1 MSRYRFSLALAS
13 IILVMSPAV
22 LPEDVVPLGAGEASD
37 QIIDPATLVTFQ
49 TTPMEPGFTYALD
62 TGLMTSGLPA
72 DAGLRT
78 EIALADGSVIQKNL
92 HAGDPSLYVPLRI
105 PSGAATG
112 PAQITFTNTSSGA
125 LHLNTAWVPL
135 ARPEDALRFEAEPN
149 NSPAQANPLAIG
161 TLVEGSVDDVDY
173 LDNQQEGTT
182 GLDWFRIDIMDE
194 EPCLVIFELDVP
206 DRDVSVNMRVY
217 TLDPEKPGEPIPY
230 LEGKDPME
238 IVHDRERER
247 YSKAITRTFT
257 KGTYYL
263 EVNANHPRYMI
274 RSFKYPVPPYSDPQL
289 AVEVGLRYVMDVGD
303 AWFAQVPREGN
314 IYRRVQNMHETALR
328 CTACHPAV
336 FSTEPNLVAHR
347 NGYDIPSKA
356 NFRYVVERIYNS
368 ITPFYGS
375 DNLWWQRFIAI
386 PLQSQGKQG
395 GILTD
400 FERQISGR
408 ETDIVERF
416 GPLMRAAWIERDVL
430 PEDEQNGVVPLD
442 SKFGFAWRDWRML
455 NECYRRTG
463 DQTYKQ
469 AADNLEAVF
478 ASPEAEARI
487 ETLQDKI
494 HLFLGLAYM
503 NREKYADRIHAL
515 WEELLALQN
524 SDGGWDEEGKQDETS
539 AEYTTG
545 QMVYSL
551 IESGLR
557 PQDDARLEKAAQ
569 WLLTRQ
575 KPFGGWFQTD
585 THENFRTPMRE
596 SRYALM
602 ALASVYPKGEPR
614 SGLGNVN
621 GQAASIP
628 DSKTPAADVIEALEN
643 VWDVP
648 PADIDSVVIA
658 TLPLLDRPEA
668 PVRAAAAAMLGRIG
682 ENESVAPLMG
692 LLADPSKLV
701 WREAAWGLRQL
712 GNKGYGADAL
722 KIALNSADPLVRRS
736 AARAF
741 AYQFQGMDTRLD
753 IAEVFV
759 ELASDPDELTRLQA
773 LRTLR
778 QWWYRTDNADFKAR
792 IVATY
797 IDRMGVDGETPA
809 LRTNLAQ
816 NMYILLDENQSGGVS
831 MQRNIR
837 DLPEA
842 VGQGVLDGRIAIE
855 QNILLEPVLTALA
868 DGNALQREALL
879 ESFDGSFFKGRYYAR
894 VPRDMIDV
902 GNDREFSFMFTPEQS
917 YLDATLG
924 NLIDTEDRPAQLRRG
939 FQLASFFEMPNHSPS
954 RDLQLTLLNGMFA
967 EEPELRTTAREVVQ
981 RDLVLRATQEP
992 EVAARVIELLNDP
1005 DRETR
1010 AIVLASIARSPEALA
1025 NQAIIDKVQ
1034 ALAEETIT
1042 ADQPSAGLLPLVET
1056 AALDDR
1062 QAIAVLS
1069 SAWSALEERPASERI
1084 RVVNAITARAGIVGP
1099 RNAPVEDF
1107 DAAELQLSRRGIRL
1121 LERAATDR
1129 DIAVREKVFEILPE
1143 LEVLRRSKRAA
1154 SILYAGLSDESPAI
1168 RAKSLALAR
1177 ENDRVWGEEDV
1188 HEYVLK
1194 LLIAAD
1200 PKTRDAALTTV
1211 IDRDLISAEPRY
1223 AARVKAVMEGD
1234 AELRA
1239 RAEEALR
1246 KAGLEPALVT
1256 ADAAIAAVRLPDI
1269 LFYRDHVNPY
1279 FYQKGADRNACADCH
1294 ATHTILGLTEP
1305 PKDGRPLTDD
1315 EIVANYRSI
1324 LKVVNTA
1331 DPEQSLVLRKPR
1343 SPFGTGQS
1351 SEESPTGVTHVG
1363 GTRWAEDTADEAYQ
1377 AILAFVRTARADS
1390 ALVQRTA
1397 STDSYSPEYPP
1408 NLVIDGDVTTLWH
1421 TEFVGAMPGYPHELV
1436 LKLDTPQIVAGL
1448 TYVPRQDSANGRVK
1462 DFEVY
1467 VSQDGE
1473 QWGSPVAAGTWAND
1487 TTPKTAFFPAQSAQ
1501 FIKLLGKSEV
1511 DGQPIMSA
1519 AEVEVLIDQGEPQV

>member
-1 MSRYRFSLALAS
+1 MSRRAVITLCFLCAIGNADEAIS
-13 IILVMSPAV
+13 IG
-22 LPEDVVPLGAGEASD
+22 LGQADD
-37 QIIDPATLVTFQ
+37 QTIEPSATLTYQ
-49 TTPMEPGFTYALD
+49 TAPMTTGTTYALD
-62 TGLMTSGLPA
+62 TGLMSSGLPHGA
-72 DAGLRT
+72 AVQAQVTLP
-78 EIALADGSVIQKNL
+78 DGTVIEKTI
-92 HAGDPSLYVPLRI
+92 HAGDPSLYVPLRL
-105 PSGAATG
+105 PEGTAEG
-112 PAQITFTNTSSGA
+112 PAQVSFTNASTHTV
-125 LHLNTAWVPL
+125 HLNSAWVELGGPDY
-135 ARPEDALRFEAEPN
+135 AQRFEAEPN
-149 NSPAQANPLAIG
+149 DSPAQANPLAIG

-173 LDNQQEGTT
+173 LDNLDEGKT
-182 GLDWFRIDIMDE
+182 GLDWFRIDITDE

-217 TLDPEKPGEPIPY
+217 TLDPANPGEPIPY

-247 YSKAITRTFT
+247 YSKSITRTFT

-274 RSFKYPVPPYSDPQL
+274 RSYKYPVPPYSDPQL
-289 AVEVGLRYVMDVGD
+289 AVEVGLRYIMDVGD

-314 IYRRVQNMHETALR
+314 IYRRVQNMHETAMR

-336 FSTEPNLVAHR
+336 FSTEANLVAHR
-347 NGYDIPSKA
+347 NGYPIQSKA

-368 ITPFYGS
+368 ITPFYGP
-375 DNLWWQRFIAI
+375 DDLYWQRFIAI

-395 GILTD
+395 GILAD

-408 ETDIVERF
+408 ETDVVERF
-416 GPLMRAAWIERDVL
+416 GPLMRAAWIDREVL
-430 PEDEQNGVVPLD
+430 PDDEQNGVVPLD
-442 SKFGFAWRDWRML
+442 SKFGFAWRDWRMMQ
-455 NECYRRTG
+455 ECYRRTG
-463 DQTYKQ
+463 DESYKQ
-469 AADNLEAVF
+469 AADNLEAIF
-478 ASPEAEARI
+478 ASPEAETRI

-503 NREKYADRIHAL
+503 NTEKYADRIHAIR
-515 WEELLALQN
+515 EELLALQN
-524 SDGGWDEEGKQDETS
+524 PDGGWDEEGKQDGTS

-551 IESGLR
+551 IESGLT
-557 PQDDARLEKAAQ
+557 PQDEPRLENAAQ
-569 WLLTRQ
+569 FLLSRQ
-575 KPFGGWFQTD
+575 KAFGGWFQTD

-602 ALASVYPKGEPR
+602 ALASVYPKGAPL

-621 GQAASIP
+621 GQMASIP
-628 DSKTPAADVIEALEN
+628 SAGASAADAIDALEN
-643 VWDVP
+643 IWEVAP
-648 PADIDSVVIA
+648 ENIDSIVTA
-658 TLPLLDRPEA
+658 TLPMLERSEA
-668 PVRAAAAAMLGRIG
+668 PVRAAAASLLGRVGG
-682 ENESVAPLMG
+682 EESVAPLMG
-692 LLADPSKLV
+692 LLDDPSKLV

-722 KIALNSADPLVRRS
+722 QIALNSADPLVRRS

-753 IAEVFV
+753 IAETFV

-778 QWWYRTDNADFKAR
+778 QWWYRTESPEFKSR
-792 IVATY
+792 IIDTY
-797 IDRMGVDGETPA
+797 IARMGVDGETPA

-842 VGQGVLDGRIAIE
+842 VGKGVLDGRIAIE
-855 QNILLEPVLTALA
+855 QRILLEPVLTALA
-868 DGNALQREALL
+868 KGNDLQREALL

-924 NLIDTEDRPAQLRRG
+924 TLIYSEDRPAQLRRG
-939 FQLASFFEMPNHSPS
+939 FQLASFFEMPNHTPS
-954 RDLQLTLLNGMFA
+954 RDLQLALFNGMFA
-967 EEPELRTTAREVVQ
+967 EQPDLRATAREVVQ

-992 EVAARVIELLNDP
+992 DVASRVLELLAEP

-1025 NQAIIDKVQ
+1025 NQAIVDRVQ
-1034 ALAEETIT
+1034 TLAEETLT
-1042 ADQPSAGLLPLVET
+1042 ADEPSAGLLPLVET

-1062 QAIAVLS
+1062 QAIAVLT

-1084 RVVNAITARAGIVGP
+1084 RVVNAITAREGIVGP
-1099 RNAPVEDF
+1099 REAAIENL
-1107 DAAELQLSRRGIRL
+1107 DAAEQQLSRRGIRL

-1129 DIAVREKVFEILPE
+1129 DVAVREKVFEILPE

-1154 SILYAGLSDESPAI
+1154 SILYAGLSDDSPAI

-1200 PKTRDAALTTV
+1200 PKTREAALTTV
-1211 IDRDLISAEPRY
+1211 VERNLIATEPRY
-1223 AARVKAVMEGD
+1223 AARVKAVMDGD
-1234 AELRA
+1234 IDLQV

-1246 KAGLEPALVT
+1246 AAGLDPDSIT
-1256 ADAAIAAVRLPDI
+1256 ADAEIAAVRLPDI
-1269 LFYRDHVNPY
+1269 LVYRDRVNTY
-1279 FYQKGADRNACADCH
+1279 FYEKGADKNACADCH
-1294 ATHTILGLTEP
+1294 ATHTILGLAEP
-1305 PKDGRPLTDD
+1305 PKDGRPLSDD
-1315 EIVANYRSI
+1315 EIVANYRSM
-1324 LKVVNTA
+1324 LKVINTS

-1351 SEESPTGVTHVG
+1351 SKESPTGVTHVG
-1363 GTRWAEDTADEAYQ
+1363 GTRWEEDTANEAYQ
-1377 AILAFVRTARADS
+1377 AILAFVRTARTDEQPI
-1390 ALVQRTA
+1390 QRTA

-1408 NLVIDGDVTTLWH
+1408 DFAIDGNSSTLWH

-1436 LKLDTPQIVAGL
+1436 VALDAPQQIAGL
-1448 TYVPRQDSANGRVK
+1448 TYVPRQDSTNGRVK
-1462 DFEVY
+1462 EFEVY

-1473 QWGSPVAAGTWAND
+1473 QWGEPVASGVWAND
-1487 TTPKTAFFPAQSAQ
+1487 AVPKTAFFPTQTARYV
-1501 FIKLLGKSEV
+1501 KLLGKSEV

-1519 AEVEVLIDQGEPQV
+1519 AEVEVLIDHADAKPGA